1 MGLLDDLHSP
11 QLVCAFHQ
19 MLQRLPDEERQ
30 AVLDYVEQI
39 RARTNIHDGYSP
51 SVAKL
56 YNVLKN
62 NGQKVGKNQISA
74 YVNKTCTCSITS

>member
-1 MGLLDDLHSP
+1 MGLLDDLNAP

-19 MLQRLPDEERQ
+19 MLQRLPDDERQ

-39 RARTNIHDGYSP
+39 RNRTNKHDGYSP

-56 YNVLKN
+56 YNVLKQ
-62 NGQKVGKNQISA
+62 NGQKVGKNQIAA
-74 YVNKTCTCSITS
+74 YVNNTCSCGITS

>member
-19 MLQRLPDEERQ
+19 MLQRLPDDERQ

-39 RARTNIHDGYSP
+39 RARTDTTVTVRP
-51 SVAKL
+51 SRSC
-56 YNVLKN
+56 
-62 NGQKVGKNQISA
+62 I
-74 YVNKTCTCSITS
+74 TC